1 MRCQRV
7 RSFLSAYCKG
17 ELTEKRSGAIA
28 VHLEDCPG
36 CCDEE
41 TAYREM
47 YKSVGQLSCCPV
59 SDDFNSQLLKRVAD
73 ERFKETRTKAY
84 IPKKIPVVTF
94 NRLAPVFAAA
104 CFIFAFIFSGGT
116 ELFINS
122 SEGPEYTA
130 TELNESYK
138 DILPEKDHILNPK
151 PGSEW
156 AFSKEVA
163 RATRINGLMNQM
175 ASQNS
180 FGSLA
185 SSRQNNY
192 QSSFRVRQF
201 PPMIRTYQYLQSNSN
216 KGVNSSR

>member
-28 VHLEDCPG
+28 VHLEGCPQ
-36 CCDEE
+36 CCHEE
-41 TAYREM
+41 AAYRDM
-47 YKSVGQLSCCPV
+47 NKSVGQLSCCTV

-84 IPKKIPVVTF
+84 IPKKIPVVTL

-104 CFIFAFIFSGGT
+104 CFIFAFIFTGGT
-116 ELFINS
+116 NLFIGE
-122 SEGPEYTA
+122 SETTA
-130 TELNESYK
+130 YVATDLNESYK
-138 DILPEKDHILNPK
+138 DIQPETDHVLSHPTT
-151 PGSEW
+151 GEW

-163 RATRINGLMNQM
+163 RATRINGLMSKM
-175 ASQNS
+175 AGRNS

-185 SSRQNNY
+185 SSRQNSY
-192 QSSFRVRQF
+192 QSSFRARQF
-201 PPMIRTYQYLQSNSN
+201 PPMIRTYLHQLSTSK
-216 KGVNSSR
+216 KGIKTSR